1 MRQRIENRLIITVD
15 GVDLTTVT
23 DILFWVRQSNTLFEY
38 VPEVIDSETMSVTIP
53 KEDAM
58 KLLLSTVEMQFAFT
72 DQDMHPAASEIVK
85 MQVDQLL
92 KESGYDTL

>member
-23 DILFWVRQSNTLFEY
+23 DILFWIRQSNTLFEY
-38 VPEVIDSETMSVTIP
+38 VPKVIDSKTMSVTIP

-58 KLLLSTVEMQFAFT
+58 KFLLSTVEMQFAFT
-72 DQDMHPAASEIVK
+72 HEDMHPEASEIVK

-92 KESGYDTL
+92 KEAGYGTL